1 MFSLT
6 SRPGDRL
13 PFTTLVVDQVR
24 FIQTHRDRFN
34 NHWKEPMTLDVH
46 LLAVNLAAIPPIAN
60 DNEKRVN
67 HG

>member
-1 MFSLT
+1 MFSIT
-6 SRPGDRL
+6 ARPGYRL

-24 FIQTHRDRFN
+24 FIHTHRDHFN

-46 LLAVNLAAIPPIAN
+46 LLAVNLAAITPIAN
-60 DNEKRVN
+60 DNERRA